1 MEIDF
6 LEPGTGVE
14 AGTERAILR
23 DVNMP
28 SGNVTILL
36 KILLRFIYNR
46 MHDLWLIGVS

>member
-14 AGTERAILR
+14 AGIERAILR
-23 DVNMP
+23 DVDMP

-36 KILLRFIYNR
+36 KILL
-46 MHDLWLIGVS
+46 DLYIIGCMTCGL